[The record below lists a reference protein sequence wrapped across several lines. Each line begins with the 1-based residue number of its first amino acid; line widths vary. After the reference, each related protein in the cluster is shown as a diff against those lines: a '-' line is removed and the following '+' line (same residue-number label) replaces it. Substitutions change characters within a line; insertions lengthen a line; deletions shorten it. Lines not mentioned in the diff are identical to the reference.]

1 MDREEV
7 LKQAA
12 QLVPVLTQRA
22 SQADTLRTMPLETV
36 DDLTSGDLL
45 RLSIPERFGGHGS
58 EFDVVP
64 HVVSELGRGCGSTA
78 WCYAVWASC
87 NLVVGTFPIEA
98 QEEYW
103 STGTNTLC
111 AAIWNPSQSKSLTAT
126 SGGYRLSGRWDFA
139 SGCDAARWVLVMGM
153 SPSGPLMMLVPRSD
167 FTIVDTWF
175 ASGLKGTGSKDI
187 VIEDAFIPEHRA
199 LPIRAIQ
206 EAEAPGRLIDHS
218 VNYQIPAFLLTGYTL
233 SASIIGMA
241 RGAVHTFRQIMTDQI
256 SPMRTGAMAQLAG
269 VQMRLAE
276 ASMEVEAAQ
285 LMVQH
290 DLYDIFSR
298 AHRGDVATVEQR
310 MHSRCCQAY
319 VATLGV
325 RAVDRLFA
333 AAGGRAL
340 QEANTLQRF
349 YRDAHAASHHAGLS
363 WDILSEQYGRVLLG
377 LDPTYMRF

>member
-1 MDREEV
+1 MDHEAI

-22 SQADTLRTMPLETV
+22 SQADTLRTIPPETV

-45 RLSIPERFGGHGS
+45 RLSIPERFGGLGS

-64 HVVSELGRGCGSTA
+64 QVVSALGRGCGSTA

-87 NLVVGTFPIEA
+87 NLVVGTFPKEA

-103 STGTNTLC
+103 STGIQTLC

-139 SGCDAARWVLVMGM
+139 SGCDAARWILVMGM
-153 SPSGPLMMLVPRSD
+153 SPSGPLMMLLPRAD
-167 FTIVDTWF
+167 CTIVDTWF

-187 VIEDAFIPEHRA
+187 VIEEAWIPEHRV
-199 LPIRAIQ
+199 LPVRAIQ
-206 EAEAPGRLIDHS
+206 EAEAPGRWIDPS

-241 RGAVHTFRQIMTDQI
+241 GGAVQTFRQSMTDQTA
-256 SPMRTGAMAQLAG
+256 PMRSGAMAQLAG

-276 ASMEVEAAQ
+276 ASLEVEAAQ
-285 LMVQH
+285 LLVQH
-290 DLYDIFSR
+290 DLSNIFSR
-298 AHRGDVATVEQR
+298 ARRGDVPTVEQR
-310 MHSRCCQAY
+310 LQSRCCQAY

-333 AAGGRAL
+333 AAAGRAL
-340 QEANTLQRF
+340 QESNTLQRF